1 MEDFESSVNIPR
13 ITRHSVILR
22 ILTDDSF
29 RVVSQSQDKRGDFI
43 TWTLVGSSLD
53 KKRVH
58 EQETKSVDS
67 PPLKK
72 KPRKKNEPPG

>member
-1 MEDFESSVNIPR
+1 M
-13 ITRHSVILR
+13 
-22 ILTDDSF
+22 
-29 RVVSQSQDKRGDFI
+29 SQSQDKRGDII

-72 KPRKKNEPPG
+72 KPRKKNEPPPGFKEQQWKQCRGGCIG